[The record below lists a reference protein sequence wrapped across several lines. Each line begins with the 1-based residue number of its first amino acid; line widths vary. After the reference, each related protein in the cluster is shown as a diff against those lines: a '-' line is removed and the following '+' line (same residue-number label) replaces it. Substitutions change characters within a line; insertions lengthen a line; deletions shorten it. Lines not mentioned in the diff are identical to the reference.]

1 MSGQIMTLYD
11 KDLSCTLG
19 SSLGSLDQY
28 VNAVVI
34 SNMKQNLALSKCVYL
49 SNHWFPN
56 LMPNHSTISFHLFL
70 MKWHLQPERG
80 YFRAPSLKIQY
91 LSRKRFKKLISFL
104 LFSSLL
110 VGLWTISR
118 GILTA

>member
-1 MSGQIMTLYD
+1 MSGQVMTLYD
-11 KDLSCTLG
+11 KELFCTSG

-28 VNAVVI
+28 DNAVAI
-34 SNMKQNLALSKCVYL
+34 SSMNQNLALSKCVYL
-49 SNHWFPN
+49 SNHCVSN
-56 LMPNHSTISFHLFL
+56 LMPNHSAIYFHLFL

-91 LSRKRFKKLISFL
+91 LSRKRLKKLISFL